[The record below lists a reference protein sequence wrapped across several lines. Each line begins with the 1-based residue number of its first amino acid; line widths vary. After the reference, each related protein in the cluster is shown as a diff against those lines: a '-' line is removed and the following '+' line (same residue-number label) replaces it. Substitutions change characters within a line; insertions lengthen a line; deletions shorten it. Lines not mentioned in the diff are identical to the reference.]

1 MPRLATGSLVPSLC
15 HHSAFDTFIVCK
27 NRGERS
33 ERSYHVSD
41 GNVHLGR
48 CRGKGLNE
56 LAAFL

>member
-1 MPRLATGSLVPSLC
+1 MKCLSKHYLPVVDIKCMHNFGC
-15 HHSAFDTFIVCK
+15 
-27 NRGERS
+27 
-33 ERSYHVSD
+33 HVSD